1 VSVTTVSNHINDLEA
16 KGVIEGYTPIIDYGE
31 LGYGVTAIMQLKVEG
46 AALTEIVDRLKDQDQ
61 IVSVYEV
68 TGDYDI
74 IALGKFGDT
83 DGMNAQIKELLA
95 DVDIRESNTSVVL
108 NAEKE

>member
-1 VSVTTVSNHINDLEA
+1 
-16 KGVIEGYTPIIDYGE
+16 
-31 LGYGVTAIMQLKVEG
+31 MQLKVEG

-74 IALGKFGDT
+74 IALR
-83 DGMNAQIKELLA
+83 E
-95 DVDIRESNTSVVL
+95 IR
-108 NAEKE
+108 